1 MNNYKKKYIKI
12 NITDIAGCIN
22 KNTYISRDVMI
33 LKIWE
38 RYDYSCFINAIERNK
53 LKIVK
58 LSEINRDI
66 EDKILNNY
74 LIKYN
79 ESKINMK
86 NGLHDKPIIIEKIQK
101 LYNIKIENDKN
112 KYTLFINKPK
122 YFPDKIII
130 HDIIIN
136 GFISNFVENEN
147 KYIID
152 IKSRQ
157 KEMINF
163 IQSHEEVNIIT
174 CMKMSNVKKCQHF
187 ENFNGEI
194 RTEFVYYDET
204 KWKKIEIELL
214 DFINYFEK
222 IYYSIIFQDL
232 FLKKKIINN
241 SESLE
246 MLANNLGY
254 VIIKDTRE

>member
-1 MNNYKKKYIKI
+1 MNNYKNKKKYIKI

-22 KNTYISRDVMI
+22 KNTYVSRDIMV

-38 RYDYSCFINAIERNK
+38 KYDYNCFTTAIERNK
-53 LKIVK
+53 LKLIR
-58 LSEINRDI
+58 LSEIDKDI
-66 EDKILNNY
+66 EDKNLRNY

-86 NGLHDKPIIIEKIQK
+86 NGLLDKPIIIEKIQK

-112 KYTLFINKPK
+112 KYTLFINKP
-122 YFPDKIII
+122 YSFDKIII

-136 GFISNFVENEN
+136 GFVSNFVEEEN

-157 KEMINF
+157 KEKINF
-163 IQSHEEVNIIT
+163 IQRHEEVHIIA
-174 CMKMSNVKKCQHF
+174 CMKMTNIKKCKHF
-187 ENFNGEI
+187 EHFNGEI
-194 RTEFVYYDET
+194 RTEIVNYDGSE
-204 KWKKIEIELL
+204 WKNIEIELL

-222 IYYSIIFQDL
+222 IYYSVIFQDL
-232 FLKKKIINN
+232 FLTKKIINN
-241 SESLE
+241 SESIE

-254 VIIKDTRE
+254 VIVKR